1 MTDFEKNSDTQE
13 EINEDIITLTDEDT
27 GEEVDF
33 EIYDRVVIDD
43 KMYFALLALDSE
55 EEEYEYL
62 RATVDGEDIL
72 FETIMDD
79 DEFDKVADY
88 FNDRLFGDVDYD
100 EN

>member
-1 MTDFEKNSDTQE
+1 MTDFEKNSDTRE